1 MIPFIEKIVGDFLRG
16 RGDITALVGNRVA
29 TKTPGT
35 LDKPW
40 VRITLVDDPPVKGS
54 TADHLI
60 AFYLQLD
67 CYAGKDGDQTLA
79 STLARTV
86 RSAIGVID
94 KADHE
99 GAVVTG
105 AKVNGSRPLPDTDLD
120 ETMDRYIV
128 TVTIWAHA

>member
-1 MIPFIEKIVGDFLRG
+1 MIPFMEKIVGDFLRG
-16 RGDITALVGNRVA
+16 RSDITTVVGDRVA
-29 TKTPGT
+29 TKMPST

-40 VRITLVDDPPVKGS
+40 VRITLIDDPPVKGS

-60 AFYLQLD
+60 DFYLQLD

-86 RSAIGVID
+86 RSAIGEID

-105 AKVNGSRPLPDTDLD
+105 AKVNGSRPMSDPDF
-120 ETMDRYIV
+120 EGMDRYMV